1 MEYKDYYKILG
12 VSKDA
17 GQEEIK
23 KAYRRLA
30 KKYHPDANP
39 GDKGA
44 EQKFKEINEA
54 YQVLSDE
61 EKRKKYDTFGNYYD
75 FQNGMNFDPS
85 DFGWHRRTHTAGGGS
100 FSDFFEMFFGENG
113 LDLDSILEGFAGQRF
128 TKRSS
133 PFGFS
138 GHFYDTATMQM
149 GQDIETDVEIDLA
162 QAFNG
167 GDRILSVRGRDG
179 TVKRIR
185 MKIPPGVLDGDKIRL
200 RGQGVNGGD
209 ILVTIRIK
217 EEEERR
223 LQGLDIIQDVPILP
237 WEAVLGATVTVKS
250 LDEQKF
256 SVKIPPGTTTGKKFR
271 ISGMGYRDRK
281 GNRGDLYIR
290 TKIVIPQRI
299 SRKEKELYQ
308 KLKEISEWNPRGNDA

>member
-12 VSKDA
+12 VSRDA
-17 GQEEIK
+17 TQEEIK

-39 GDKGA
+39 GDKEA

-54 YQVLSDE
+54 YQVLGDE

-85 DFGWHRRTHTAGGGS
+85 DFGWHRRTYTAGGSG

-113 LDLDSILEGFAGQRF
+113 LDLDSILEGFTR
-128 TKRSS
+128 RSR
-133 PFGFS
+133 PFDFS
-138 GHFYDTATMQM
+138 GRFYDTATMQM
-149 GQDIETDVEIDLA
+149 GQDIETDVEVDLA

-179 TVKRIR
+179 SVKRIR

-200 RGQGVNGGD
+200 RGQGINGGD

-217 EEEERR
+217 DGEGCE
-223 LQGLDIIQDVPILP
+223 LQGLDVIQDVPILP

-250 LDEQKF
+250 LDGQKL
-256 SVKIPPGTTTGKKFR
+256 SVKIPSGTSSGKKFR
-271 ISGMGYRDRK
+271 ISNMGYRDRK

-290 TKIVIPQRI
+290 AKIVIPERV

-308 KLKEISEWNPRGNDA
+308 KLKEISQWNPRGDEV